1 MQERNGDSKSPD
13 PQQDEEQ
20 DWVQHSLA
28 GDRDAF
34 SHIVRAHQARLRA
47 FAARYVTSS
56 DDVYDLVQDVFV
68 DAFRNIDKFEIER
81 DMGKWLRGICKNR
94 VLNHIRK
101 QSRRKLGLTA
111 LADAL
116 EQRLMHENDA
126 GHERSIERLQ
136 SLRAC
141 IKKLGQKPREL
152 VVKRYYREMAVAD
165 MAAEAGRTPG
175 ALSVQLMRIRTAL
188 RKCLTRSMQH
198 PGSTLT

>member
-1 MQERNGDSKSPD
+1 MEESNRDNTSPD
-13 PQQDEEQ
+13 PQQEQ
-20 DWVQHSLA
+20 DWVQRSLA
-28 GDRDAF
+28 GDHEAF

-68 DAFRNIDKFEIER
+68 DAFRNLEKFEIDR

-101 QSRRKLGLTA
+101 QSRRTLGFTA

-116 EQRLMHENDA
+116 TQRLMHENDA
-126 GHERSIERLQ
+126 GHERSMEQ
-136 SLRAC
+136 VESLRDC
-141 IKKLGQKPREL
+141 IKRLGQEPREL
-152 VVKRYYREMAVAD
+152 IMKRYYRDMAVAD

-188 RKCLTRSMQH
+188 RKCLTRRMPQS
-198 PGSTLT
+198 GGTLT